1 MKIETKYDINQKV
14 WFIDNNAVTNLS
26 ISEINITIKS
36 KKPSIRYTIVR
47 PIGNNG
53 IIEIK
58 KDEFQ
63 IFATKEELI
72 DSL

>member
-14 WFIDNNAVTNLS
+14 WFMNDNVVMDLNV
-26 ISEINITIKS
+26 SEINITIKS
-36 KKPSIRYTIVR
+36 EKPSIRYSIIR

-53 IIEIK
+53 TIEIK
-58 KDEFQ
+58 KDEFE

-72 DSL
+72 NSL

>member
-14 WFIDNNAVTNLS
+14 WFIDDNAVMDLNV
-26 ISEINITIKS
+26 SEINITIKS
-36 KKPSIRYTIVR
+36 EKPSIRYTIVR
-47 PIGNNG
+47 PIGNNST
-53 IIEIK
+53 IEIK

-72 DSL
+72 SNL